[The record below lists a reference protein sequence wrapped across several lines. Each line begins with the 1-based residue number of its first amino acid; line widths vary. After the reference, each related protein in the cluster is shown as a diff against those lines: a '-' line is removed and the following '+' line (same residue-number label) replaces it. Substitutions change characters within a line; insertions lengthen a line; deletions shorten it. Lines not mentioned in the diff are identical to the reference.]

1 MGQILYQRPR
11 EKLRSQGVQAL
22 TSTELLQ
29 LIIGSGS
36 AKVSGAK
43 LARMVEQVLATGVVS
58 YEALVAV
65 RGVGEAKAC
74 QVLAVVELGKRLN
87 LRE

>member
-1 MGQILYQRPR
+1 M
-11 EKLRSQGVQAL
+11 QAL